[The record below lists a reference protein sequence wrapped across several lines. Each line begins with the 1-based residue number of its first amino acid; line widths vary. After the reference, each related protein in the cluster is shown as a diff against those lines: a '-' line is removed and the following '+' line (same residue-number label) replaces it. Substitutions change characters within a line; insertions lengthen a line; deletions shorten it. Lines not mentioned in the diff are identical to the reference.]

1 MSFENEEE
9 NEALVP
15 VDDTSGLNPENYD
28 EDIEAINKELK
39 DLDELYK
46 ESKTELDRVRASR
59 SRGSLSFTH
68 MQTANLISIK
78 SQKLSLLKARQ
89 AMKKDRFK
97 QNLQVS
103 MLTGGN
109 KNEIPAFRVLEVL
122 AANGMNFEQIQRQS
136 KIHAAEEAAFE
147 EAVDAELADDNK
159 EVSTAENELKEFE
172 AKPYEPPKA
181 TTESEEEKCV
191 EEQEFNPKT
200 EVYEVVCDKTG
211 KLFVIDLEQ
220 STTEDTKFF
229 DPEVIGLSEED
240 KATIIT
246 SDDGLI
252 TARFRDHDIE
262 VVEFS
267 DGQ

>member
-1 MSFENEEE
+1 MPFEDEEE
-9 NEALVP
+9 NSALVP
-15 VDDTSGLNPENYD
+15 VDASGLNPENYD
-28 EDIEAINKELK
+28 EDIEAINKEMK
-39 DLDELYK
+39 DLDDLYK
-46 ESKTELDRVRASR
+46 ESKAELDRVRASR

-89 AMKKDRFK
+89 AIKKDRFK
-97 QNLQVS
+97 QNLQVN

-147 EAVDAELADDNK
+147 EAVDAELAEDNK

-172 AKPYEPPKA
+172 AKPYVPPKEE
-181 TTESEEEKCV
+181 TPEEEKCV

-200 EVYEVVCDKTG
+200 EVYEVVCDRTG

-220 STTEDTKFF
+220 STIEDTKFF
-229 DPEVIGLSEED
+229 DLEVIGLSEED
-240 KATIIT
+240 KATVIT
-246 SDDGLI
+246 GEDGLI

-267 DGQ
+267 DGK